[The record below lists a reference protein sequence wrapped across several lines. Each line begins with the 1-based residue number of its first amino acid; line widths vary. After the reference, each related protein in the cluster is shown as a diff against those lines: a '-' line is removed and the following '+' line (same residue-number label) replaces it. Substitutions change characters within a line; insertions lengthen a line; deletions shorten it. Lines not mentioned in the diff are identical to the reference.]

1 MPGKER
7 VRPAITRE
15 MRLVSR
21 LIETSPEVS
30 DTSLAQFI
38 ARRRNPESGPHSW
51 NEISHALTPVIDE
64 IVTEGTLRKWASPSR
79 RIREDVNGQPPLSS
93 ARENVG
99 VRLAWSRPVGRIR
112 DAQLNRWSLTH
123 GTTCRRPP
131 RA

>member
-1 MPGKER
+1 MPDTKR

-38 ARRRNPESGPHSW
+38 ARRRNPDAGPHSW

-64 IVTEGTLRKWASPSR
+64 IVTEGTLRKWAAAYGIPDR
-79 RIREDVNGQPPLSS
+79 GPRIKITPREFAAGLKAAGIALD
-93 ARENVG
+93 
-99 VRLAWSRPVGRIR
+99 
-112 DAQLNRWSLTH
+112 
-123 GTTCRRPP
+123 
-131 RA
+131 

>member
-21 LIETSPEVS
+21 LIEASPEVS

-38 ARRRNPESGPHSW
+38 ARRRDPESGPHSW

-64 IVTEGTLRKWASPSR
+64 IVTEGTLRRWAAAYGIPDR
-79 RIREDVNGQPPLSS
+79 GPRIKITPKEF
-93 ARENVG
+93 ARG
-99 VRLAWSRPVGRIR
+99 LK
-112 DAQLNRWSLTH
+112 DAGIIL
-123 GTTCRRPP
+123 
-131 RA
+131 